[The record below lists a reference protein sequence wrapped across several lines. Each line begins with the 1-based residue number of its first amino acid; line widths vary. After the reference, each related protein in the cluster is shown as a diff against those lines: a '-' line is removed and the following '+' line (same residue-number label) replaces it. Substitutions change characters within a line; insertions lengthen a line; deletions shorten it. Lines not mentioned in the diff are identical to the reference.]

1 MQQASDG
8 SGKAM
13 NLLHRHREILA
24 DKQAEF
30 RRTRDKISNQRK
42 SQQLLSSVRKDIT
55 YVPQSLLRTRAL
67 PAPQSPLRT
76 RAHARLH
83 RQCLRDRT
91 AGAMP
96 WQYASRKRRDDA
108 VDA

>member
-8 SGKAM
+8 TGKAM

-55 YVPQSLLRTRAL
+55 YASRPPYLRTVHASDSRWCDATTE
-67 PAPQSPLRT
+67 RT
-76 RAHARLH
+76 TKAA
-83 RQCLRDRT
+83 
-91 AGAMP
+91 A
-96 WQYASRKRRDDA
+96 
-108 VDA
+108 